1 MFTKIEEWISLAR
14 EKVKSEGVRQNDLD
28 QLEQILQVKCSRQRL
43 LYLQATTPSIRS
55 NVIGMAQHE
64 PVNGAITQIE
74 PDTDDWKYQTVHDAI
89 VDGWQAGLSH
99 ISNTTRYTEE
109 IDKQGQEIKRLTD
122 LITIQSDAIN
132 RLQAELELTWY
143 QRLLRKLPR
152 ISVTIKRGA

>member
-64 PVNGAITQIE
+64 PVNGSITQIE
-74 PDTDDWKYQTVHDAI
+74 PNTDDWKYQTVHDAI
-89 VDGWQAGLSH
+89 VDGWQA
-99 ISNTTRYTEE
+99 IFFPDQRTNFDDQE
-109 IDKQGQEIKRLTD
+109 IDILGYEFILQKMEIYD
-122 LITIQSDAIN
+122 
-132 RLQAELELTWY
+132 E
-143 QRLLRKLPR
+143 
-152 ISVTIKRGA
+152 

>member
-89 VDGWQAGLSH
+89 VDGWQTIFFPGQRTSFDDQ
-99 ISNTTRYTEE
+99 E
-109 IDKQGQEIKRLTD
+109 IDILGYEFILQKMEIYD
-122 LITIQSDAIN
+122 
-132 RLQAELELTWY
+132 E
-143 QRLLRKLPR
+143 
-152 ISVTIKRGA
+152 

>member
-1 MFTKIEEWISLAR
+1 MGVMFTKIEEWISLAR
-14 EKVKSEGVRQNDLD
+14 EKIKSEGVRQNDLD

-89 VDGWQAGLSH
+89 VDGWQAIFFPAQRTNFDDH
-99 ISNTTRYTEE
+99 E
-109 IDKQGQEIKRLTD
+109 IDILGYEFI
-122 LITIQSDAIN
+122 
-132 RLQAELELTWY
+132 LQKMEVYDE
-143 QRLLRKLPR
+143 
-152 ISVTIKRGA
+152 

>member
-89 VDGWQAGLSH
+89 VDGWQTILFPGQRTSFDDQ
-99 ISNTTRYTEE
+99 E
-109 IDKQGQEIKRLTD
+109 IDILGYEFILQKMEIYD
-122 LITIQSDAIN
+122 
-132 RLQAELELTWY
+132 E
-143 QRLLRKLPR
+143 
-152 ISVTIKRGA
+152 

>member
-55 NVIGMAQHE
+55 NVICMAQHE

-74 PDTDDWKYQTVHDAI
+74 PDTDDWKYRTVHDAI
-89 VDGWQAGLSH
+89 VDGWQA
-99 ISNTTRYTEE
+99 IFFPDQRTNFDDQE
-109 IDKQGQEIKRLTD
+109 IDILGYEFILQKMEIYD
-122 LITIQSDAIN
+122 
-132 RLQAELELTWY
+132 E
-143 QRLLRKLPR
+143 
-152 ISVTIKRGA
+152 

>member
-89 VDGWQAGLSH
+89 VDGWQAIFFTGHRTSFDDQ
-99 ISNTTRYTEE
+99 E
-109 IDKQGQEIKRLTD
+109 IDILGYEFILQKMEIYD
-122 LITIQSDAIN
+122 
-132 RLQAELELTWY
+132 E
-143 QRLLRKLPR
+143 
-152 ISVTIKRGA
+152 

>member
-14 EKVKSEGVRQNDLD
+14 EKVKREGISQNDLD

-89 VDGWQAGLSH
+89 VDGWQTIFFPGQRTSFDDQ
-99 ISNTTRYTEE
+99 E
-109 IDKQGQEIKRLTD
+109 IDILGYEFILQKMEIYD
-122 LITIQSDAIN
+122 
-132 RLQAELELTWY
+132 E
-143 QRLLRKLPR
+143 
-152 ISVTIKRGA
+152 

>member
-1 MFTKIEEWISLAR
+1 MFTKIEEWISLTR
-14 EKVKSEGVRQNDLD
+14 EKVKGGGVNESDLD

-89 VDGWQAGLSH
+89 VDGWQTIFFPGQRTSFDDH
-99 ISNTTRYTEE
+99 E
-109 IDKQGQEIKRLTD
+109 IDILG
-122 LITIQSDAIN
+122 
-132 RLQAELELTWY
+132 Y
-143 QRLLRKLPR
+143 
-152 ISVTIKRGA
+152 

>member
-89 VDGWQAGLSH
+89 VDGWQA
-99 ISNTTRYTEE
+99 IFFPDQRTNFDDQE
-109 IDKQGQEIKRLTD
+109 IDILGYEFILQKMEIYD
-122 LITIQSDAIN
+122 
-132 RLQAELELTWY
+132 E
-143 QRLLRKLPR
+143 
-152 ISVTIKRGA
+152 